1 MDKLIIYLSNKTN
14 LNSQDFKEMS
24 MFYTDDT
31 QYDLDLVFLL
41 KVKYPTIS
49 LTKEQK
55 QRLFQQ
61 KFRNNLINTYSKCM
75 VSSIDDEDELE
86 AAHIVPVSEGGEY
99 NIDNGLL
106 LNRNI
111 HRTFDK
117 YKWSINPRTL
127 IIEIKDTISPN
138 STIYKYKNKQ
148 IDDVNVSTK
157 FIANLEYHYSQFC
170 KN

>member
-14 LNSQDFKEMS
+14 LNSQDFKEMC
-24 MFYTDDT
+24 MFYTDKVE
-31 QYDLDLVFLL
+31 YNLDLVFLL
-41 KVKYPTIS
+41 KVKYPNII

-61 KFRNNLINTYSKCM
+61 KFRNNLINTYSNCI
-75 VSSIDDEDELE
+75 VSKIDDEDELE

-117 YKWSINPRTL
+117 YKWSINPNTL
-127 IIEIKDTISPN
+127 IIEIKDAISPN
-138 STIYKYKNKQ
+138 STIYKYKNKK
-148 IDDVNVSTK
+148 IDDVNSSTK
-157 FIANLEYHYSQFC
+157 FIANLKYHYNQFLQ
-170 KN
+170 N